1 VKQTQEKITEQ
12 SSEGPTPR
20 DAPSDQLSTPPG
32 GAKQSA
38 ELVPDVQLS
47 PVQQPCLPDV
57 AAGDSK
63 DCFPISGEDRRERAK
78 IERYWRMIQEQS
90 ENAERKK
97 RNKAR
102 RAERRCVYTCACGAT
117 AIPRIGMRLAHGG
130 PRCTKC
136 SIIIPHDPLPAL
148 PEAPLF
154 TPTEEE
160 FEDPL
165 AYIKSIQMA
174 VFDYGICRIRPP
186 PSWNP
191 PRTFHVRQSEGGK
204 HGDTAGGISGATAS
218 VGKAKEAGKG
228 KNGKAKRKRG
238 VPRGSS
244 ALSIEA
250 NGGGDSSGSGEAPVG
265 LAPCSP
271 LPGPALLP
279 TDVSYKIIDETT
291 EFWARLQKVAPRRSE
306 RGHAMPFI
314 CSFVA
319 KHASI
324 ALGLLKS
331 LDEQMRSAAFASAAS
346 IQGAGANGAKGD
358 IGVDFPAKE
367 PDNAVPESSND
378 RPPLPSPEEVE
389 RYFWEWLAGEAE
401 ARLLYA
407 SDVEGTAF
415 PAAGLQGREVT
426 RDERWS
432 LSQIANHERS
442 LLRFIRYDI
451 PGVNTPM
458 LYFGMLFSMF
468 CWHVEVLL
476 VYPGATGGT
485 MRAPSER
492 NANAHVLLA
501 MPVHCAVLVG
511 QLHVL
516 HLILARGS
524 PKDVVRRLAQT
535 GGGVRPSLCRCS
547 VSEVIVEP
555 AHAFSLGRRP
565 HRLAPAVGRS
575 SPTLLPSCAFR
586 DVESDPTLLIKKA
599 TMVPPSMLTRRGVRV
614 CHALQRPGEF
624 VVTLPQAYHAGFSHG
639 FNAAEAVNFMLLDWL
654 PYASAAARW

>member
-468 CWHVEVLL
+468 CWHVEDNYMYSISYLHE
-476 VYPGATGGT
+476 GAPKTWYG
-485 MRAPSER
+485 
-492 NANAHVLLA
+492 V
-501 MPVHCAVLVG
+501 
-511 QLHVL
+511 
-516 HLILARGS
+516 S
-524 PKDVVRRLAQT
+524 PRQAAAFDRVFADV
-535 GGGVRPSLCRCS
+535 
-547 VSEVIVEP
+547 
-555 AHAFSLGRRP
+555 AFP
-565 HRLAPAVGRS
+565 
-575 SPTLLPSCAFR
+575 R